1 MEKERKG
8 CLIMIIA
15 IIVTAICIYIGLK
28 QEWLFLK
35 NIGFM
40 SSGLMGSYVGDNYLN
55 KESRTPKSHW
65 KWYILFALIFTGIFL
80 AGYALIWLI
89 IFTVTKAR
97 TKKLNAL
104 LKSDA

>member
-15 IIVTAICIYIGLK
+15 IIVMTICIYIGLK

-65 KWYILFALIFTGIFL
+65 KWYILFALIFTGIL
-80 AGYALIWLI
+80 TWIEKTYL
-89 IFTVTKAR
+89 
-97 TKKLNAL
+97 
-104 LKSDA
+104 